1 MDAFLANSRAT
12 EPFKQA
18 VESYSTGARAVDRI
32 QIDGKAPRIKVLR
45 VLKQMLATEP
55 ELDIER
61 IRLRAESGC
70 SDFVGVL
77 EVETATG
84 VRAYE
89 FVWDCRWRAE
99 QEGWSDY
106 FGFPDQIRAAQE
118 LDWQCFSRWELTR
131 PSIATPVPASA
142 AMARQELPE
151 GGLPVSQLSGAGAI
165 QG

>member
-1 MDAFLANSRAT
+1 VDAFLANSRAT

-18 VESYSTGARAVDRI
+18 VESYSKGQRAVDRI
-32 QIDGKAPRIKVLR
+32 QIEGKAPRIKVLR

-61 IRLRAESGC
+61 IRLRGESGC

-118 LDWQCFSRWELTR
+118 LDWQCFAKWEARL
-131 PSIATPVPASA
+131 PAAVA
-142 AMARQELPE
+142 AR
-151 GGLPVSQLSGAGAI
+151 
-165 QG
+165 